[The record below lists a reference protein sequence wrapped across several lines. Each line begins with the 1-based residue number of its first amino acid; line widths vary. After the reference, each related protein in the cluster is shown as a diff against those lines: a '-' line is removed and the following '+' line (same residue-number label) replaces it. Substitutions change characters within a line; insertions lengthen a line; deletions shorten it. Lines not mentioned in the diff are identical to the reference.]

1 MTEEIAASEKLLTF
15 IIPVY
20 KVEKYINE
28 CVDSILN
35 QLTDA
40 CEVILVDD
48 GSPDRSGVICDGYA
62 DRDSRVK
69 VVHQKNGGL
78 AAARNT
84 GLDCAR
90 GEYIAFVDSDD
101 YLDGQCV
108 SKILNWITLGG
119 ADICFMRAM
128 KVFPDGKQQLLDDEM
143 NAAEL
148 KGSKG
153 SAIKY
158 LSERSKYPGSPCTKL
173 FRRALLERN
182 HLRFPDD
189 RRVSEDL
196 GFVLQCILNADSYD
210 ALPID
215 YYYYRQAREG
225 SITNNVTYKSFLG
238 LRAFV
243 EESINN
249 LTENKSPKGNIER
262 YAMSFV
268 AYEFSIMIWQYSR
281 IGEEFKSGA
290 AKTLN
295 EYSWVLS
302 YGRTKKTHLVR
313 WTMQIL
319 GVETTMRML
328 DIYMRL
334 RSSNRGGVK
343 RSSFT
348 ITLQPFANSYLPA
361 CGGCC

>member
-1 MTEEIAASEKLLTF
+1 MSTKISF

-20 KVEKYINE
+20 NVEKYLNE
-28 CVDSILN
+28 CVNSILG
-35 QLTDA
+35 QLTDD
-40 CEVILVDD
+40 CEIILVDD
-48 GSPDRSGVICDGYA
+48 GSPDGSGAICDKYEA
-62 DRDSRVK
+62 EDSRVK

-78 AAARNT
+78 ANARNT
-84 GLDCAR
+84 GLDHAQ
-90 GEYIAFVDSDD
+90 GEYVAFVDSDD
-101 YLDGQCV
+101 YLDEHCIAE
-108 SKILNWITLGG
+108 ILNWMSSGG
-119 ADICFMRAM
+119 TDICFMRAM

-143 NAAEL
+143 NPEML
-148 KGSKG
+148 KGSKK

-173 FRRALLERN
+173 FRRTLLERN

-243 EESINN
+243 EESINI

-268 AYEFSIMIWQYSR
+268 AYEFSIMIWQYNHVGKENKER
-281 IGEEFKSGA
+281 ALQFLKDYNW
-290 AKTLN
+290 TLR
-295 EYSWVLS
+295 
-302 YGRTKKTHLVR
+302 YGQTKKTRLIKAICNCLGIK
-313 WTMQIL
+313 TCASIL
-319 GVETTMRML
+319 EC
-328 DIYMRL
+328 YMEHR
-334 RSSNRGGVK
+334 
-343 RSSFT
+343 
-348 ITLQPFANSYLPA
+348 
-361 CGGCC
+361 

>member
-1 MTEEIAASEKLLTF
+1 MSKIISF

-48 GSPDRSGVICDGYA
+48 GSPDSSGAICDGYA
-62 DRDSRVK
+62 DRDSKVK

-148 KGSKG
+148 KESKE
-153 SAIKY
+153 SALKY
-158 LSERSKYPGSPCTKL
+158 LSERSKYPGSPCTKIFKRSL
-173 FRRALLERN
+173 IEKN
-182 HLRFPDD
+182 NLRFPDD

-196 GFVLQCILNADSYD
+196 GFVLQCILRAESYD

-225 SITNNVTYKSFLG
+225 SITNRVTYKSFLG
-238 LRAFV
+238 LKAFV
-243 EESINN
+243 KESIDY
-249 LTENKSPKGNIER
+249 LTENKVPKGDIER

-268 AYEFSIMIWQYSR
+268 AYEFSIMIWQYTHLVK
-281 IGEEFKSGA
+281 ENQKEAVEFLK
-290 AKTLN
+290 
-295 EYSWVLS
+295 EYNWVLDYS
-302 YGRTKKTHLVR
+302 VTKKTRLIKVLYKCLGI
-313 WTMQIL
+313 TICANIL
-319 GVETTMRML
+319 EF
-328 DIYMRL
+328 YMKH
-334 RSSNRGGVK
+334 RS
-343 RSSFT
+343 
-348 ITLQPFANSYLPA
+348 
-361 CGGCC
+361 

>member
-1 MTEEIAASEKLLTF
+1 MSTKISF

-20 KVEKYINE
+20 NVEKYLNE
-28 CVDSILN
+28 CVNSILA
-35 QLTDA
+35 QLTDD
-40 CEVILVDD
+40 CEIILVDD
-48 GSPDRSGVICDGYA
+48 GSPDNSGTICDRYA
-62 DRDSRVK
+62 EKDLRIK

-84 GLDCAR
+84 GLDHIQ
-90 GEYIAFVDSDD
+90 GEYVAFVDSDD
-101 YLDGQCV
+101 YLDGHCIDE
-108 SKILNWITLGG
+108 ILSWISSGG
-119 ADICFMRAM
+119 ADICFMRAI

-143 NAAEL
+143 NSEML
-148 KGSKG
+148 KEGKE

-173 FRRALLERN
+173 FRRALLEKN
-182 HLRFPDD
+182 HLRLPDD

-210 ALPID
+210 ALSID

-243 EESINN
+243 EESINI
-249 LTENKSPKGNIER
+249 LTVNKTPKGNIER

-281 IGEEFKSGA
+281 IEEEFKSEA
-290 AKTLN
+290 IKTLN

-313 WTMQIL
+313 RTMQIL
-319 GVETTMRML
+319 GINTTMRMM

-334 RSSNRGGVK
+334 RSSSRG
-343 RSSFT
+343 
-348 ITLQPFANSYLPA
+348 
-361 CGGCC
+361 

>member
-1 MTEEIAASEKLLTF
+1 M
-15 IIPVY
+15 
-20 KVEKYINE
+20 
-28 CVDSILN
+28 
-35 QLTDA
+35 
-40 CEVILVDD
+40 
-48 GSPDRSGVICDGYA
+48 
-62 DRDSRVK
+62 
-69 VVHQKNGGL
+69 
-78 AAARNT
+78 
-84 GLDCAR
+84 
-90 GEYIAFVDSDD
+90 DSDD
-101 YLDGQCV
+101 YLDEHCIAE
-108 SKILNWITLGG
+108 ILNWISSGG
-119 ADICFMRAM
+119 TDICFMRAM

-143 NAAEL
+143 TPEML
-148 KGSKG
+148 KGSKE

-173 FRRALLERN
+173 FRRALLEKN

-243 EESINN
+243 EESVNI
-249 LTENKSPKGNIER
+249 LTENKTPKGNIDR

-281 IGEEFKSGA
+281 IGEGFKSEA

-313 WTMQIL
+313 RTMQIL
-319 GVETTMRML
+319 GVNTTMRLM
-328 DIYMRL
+328 DIYMKL
-334 RSSNRGGVK
+334 RSSTGG
-343 RSSFT
+343 
-348 ITLQPFANSYLPA
+348 
-361 CGGCC
+361 

>member
-1 MTEEIAASEKLLTF
+1 MSKKISF

-20 KVEKYINE
+20 NVEKYLNK
-28 CVDSILN
+28 CVDSILD

-40 CEVILVDD
+40 CEIILIDD
-48 GSPDRSGVICDGYA
+48 GSPDSSGTICDRYA
-62 DRDSRVK
+62 DKDSRVK

-84 GLDCAR
+84 GLDRAQ
-90 GEYIAFVDSDD
+90 GEYVAFVDSDD
-101 YLDGQCV
+101 YLDRQCITN
-108 SKILNWITLGG
+108 ILNWISFGG

-143 NAAEL
+143 NVEML
-148 KGSKG
+148 KGSKE

-173 FRRALLERN
+173 FRRALLEEN
-182 HLRFPDD
+182 HLRFPND

-196 GFVLQCILNADSYD
+196 GFVLQCILNAGSYD

-215 YYYYRQAREG
+215 YYYYRQARED

-243 EESINN
+243 EESINV
-249 LTENKSPKGNIER
+249 LTENKTPKGNIER

-281 IGEEFKSGA
+281 IGEEFKNDA
-290 AKTLN
+290 IRTLN
-295 EYSWVLS
+295 EYSWVLG

-313 WTMQIL
+313 RTMQIL
-319 GVETTMRML
+319 GVNITMRLM
-328 DIYMRL
+328 DIYMKL
-334 RSSNRGGVK
+334 RNSNRGGK
-343 RSSFT
+343 CNSFI
-348 ITLQPFANSYLPA
+348 ITLQPFAYGYLPV

>member
-1 MTEEIAASEKLLTF
+1 MDL
-15 IIPVY
+15 
-20 KVEKYINE
+20 
-28 CVDSILN
+28 
-35 QLTDA
+35 
-40 CEVILVDD
+40 
-48 GSPDRSGVICDGYA
+48 
-62 DRDSRVK
+62 RDSRVK

-148 KGSKG
+148 KGSKESAIKYLSERSKYPG
-153 SAIKY
+153 SICFMRAMKVFPDGKQQLLDDEMNAAELKGSKESAIKY
-158 LSERSKYPGSPCTKL
+158 LSERSKYPGSPCTKIFKRSL
-173 FRRALLERN
+173 IEKSN
-182 HLRFPDD
+182 LRFPDD

-196 GFVLQCILNADSYD
+196 GFVLQCILRAESYD

-238 LRAFV
+238 LKAFV
-243 EESINN
+243 EESTDF
-249 LTENKSPKGNIER
+249 LTENRVPKGNTER

-268 AYEFSIMIWQYSR
+268 AYEFSIMIWQYNHVGKENKER
-281 IGEEFKSGA
+281 ALQFLK
-290 AKTLN
+290 
-295 EYSWVLS
+295 EYNWTLS
-302 YGRTKKTHLVR
+302 YGKTKKTRLIKAICNCLGIKICAS
-313 WTMQIL
+313 IL
-319 GVETTMRML
+319 EC
-328 DIYMRL
+328 YMKHR
-334 RSSNRGGVK
+334 
-343 RSSFT
+343 
-348 ITLQPFANSYLPA
+348 
-361 CGGCC
+361 

>member
-1 MTEEIAASEKLLTF
+1 MSPKISF
-15 IIPVY
+15 VIPVY

-40 CEVILVDD
+40 CEMILVDD
-48 GSPDRSGVICDGYA
+48 GSPDRSGVICDSYA
-62 DRDSRVK
+62 AKDSKVR

-78 AAARNT
+78 ANARNT
-84 GLDCAR
+84 GLDHAQ
-90 GEYIAFVDSDD
+90 GEYVAFVDSDD

-143 NAAEL
+143 NPEML
-148 KGSKG
+148 TGSKE

-158 LSERSKYPGSPCTKL
+158 LSECSKYPGSPCTKIFKRSL
-173 FRRALLERN
+173 IETN
-182 HLRFPDD
+182 NLRFPDD

-196 GFVLQCILNADSYD
+196 GFVLQCILRAESYD

-225 SITNNVTYKSFLG
+225 SITNRVTYKSFWG
-238 LRAFV
+238 LKAFV
-243 EESINN
+243 EESTDF
-249 LTENKSPKGNIER
+249 LTENKVPKGNIER

-281 IGEEFKSGA
+281 IGEEFKSEA

-319 GVETTMRML
+319 GVNTTMRMM

-334 RSSNRGGVK
+334 RSSNRGGK
-343 RSSFT
+343 A
-348 ITLQPFANSYLPA
+348 Q
-361 CGGCC
+361 

>member
-1 MTEEIAASEKLLTF
+1 MSKMISF

-148 KGSKG
+148 KGSKE

-243 EESINN
+243 EESIDI

-268 AYEFSIMIWQYSR
+268 AYEFSIM
-281 IGEEFKSGA
+281 
-290 AKTLN
+290 TLR
-295 EYSWVLS
+295 V
-302 YGRTKKTHLVR
+302 
-313 WTMQIL
+313 
-319 GVETTMRML
+319 
-328 DIYMRL
+328 
-334 RSSNRGGVK
+334 
-343 RSSFT
+343 
-348 ITLQPFANSYLPA
+348 
-361 CGGCC
+361 

>member
-1 MTEEIAASEKLLTF
+1 MSTKISF

-20 KVEKYINE
+20 NVEKYLNE
-28 CVDSILN
+28 CVDSILG
-35 QLTDA
+35 QLTGD
-40 CEVILVDD
+40 CEIILVDD
-48 GSPDRSGVICDGYA
+48 GSPDGSGAICDKYA
-62 DRDSRVK
+62 AEDSRIK

-78 AAARNT
+78 ANARNT
-84 GLDCAR
+84 GLDHAQ
-90 GEYIAFVDSDD
+90 GEYVAFVDSDD
-101 YLDGQCV
+101 YLDEHCIAE
-108 SKILNWITLGG
+108 ILNWMSSGG
-119 ADICFMRAM
+119 TDICFMRAM

-143 NAAEL
+143 NPEML
-148 KGSKG
+148 KGSKK

-173 FRRALLERN
+173 FRRALLEKN

-243 EESINN
+243 EESTDF
-249 LTENKSPKGNIER
+249 LTENEAPKSEIAR

-268 AYEFSIMIWQYSR
+268 AYEFSIMIWQYNHVGKENKER
-281 IGEEFKSGA
+281 ALQFLK
-290 AKTLN
+290 
-295 EYSWVLS
+295 EYNWTLS
-302 YGRTKKTHLVR
+302 YGKTKKTRL
-313 WTMQIL
+313 IKAICNCL
-319 GVETTMRML
+319 GIKTCASALEC
-328 DIYMRL
+328 YMEHR
-334 RSSNRGGVK
+334 
-343 RSSFT
+343 
-348 ITLQPFANSYLPA
+348 
-361 CGGCC
+361 

>member
-1 MTEEIAASEKLLTF
+1 MSKMISF

-28 CVDSILN
+28 CVDSVLN

-78 AAARNT
+78 AAARNM

-148 KGSKG
+148 KGSKE

-158 LSERSKYPGSPCTKL
+158 LSERSKYPGSPCTKIFKRSL
-173 FRRALLERN
+173 IEKSN
-182 HLRFPDD
+182 LRFPDD

-196 GFVLQCILNADSYD
+196 GFVLQCILRAESYD

-238 LRAFV
+238 LKAFV
-243 EESINN
+243 EESTDF
-249 LTENKSPKGNIER
+249 LTENRVPKGNTER

-268 AYEFSIMIWQYSR
+268 AYEFSIMIWQYNHVGKENKER
-281 IGEEFKSGA
+281 ALQFLK
-290 AKTLN
+290 
-295 EYSWVLS
+295 EYNWTLS
-302 YGRTKKTHLVR
+302 YGKTKKTRL
-313 WTMQIL
+313 IKAICNCL
-319 GVETTMRML
+319 GIKICASVLEC
-328 DIYMRL
+328 YMKHR
-334 RSSNRGGVK
+334 
-343 RSSFT
+343 
-348 ITLQPFANSYLPA
+348 
-361 CGGCC
+361 

>member
-1 MTEEIAASEKLLTF
+1 MSKAISF

-20 KVEKYINE
+20 NVEKYLNE
-28 CVDSILN
+28 CVDSILC
-35 QLTDA
+35 QLTDD
-40 CEVILVDD
+40 CEIILVDD
-48 GSPDRSGVICDGYA
+48 GSPDSSGAICDRYA
-62 DRDSRVK
+62 DKDSRVK

-84 GLDCAR
+84 GLDHAQ
-90 GEYIAFVDSDD
+90 GEYVAFVDSDD
-101 YLDGQCV
+101 YLDGHCIAEIV
-108 SKILNWITLGG
+108 NWISSGG

-128 KVFPDGKQQLLDDEM
+128 KVFPDGKQQLLDKEM
-143 NAAEL
+143 NPRML
-148 KGSKG
+148 KESKE
-153 SAIKY
+153 SVIKY

-173 FRRALLERN
+173 FRRVLLENN

-210 ALPID
+210 ALSID

-238 LRAFV
+238 LKAFV
-243 EESINN
+243 EESVGI
-249 LTENKSPKGNIER
+249 LTENRIPNGNIER

-281 IGEEFKSGA
+281 IGEEYKSEA
-290 AKTLN
+290 VKTLN
-295 EYSWVLS
+295 EYSWVVY

-313 WTMQIL
+313 WTMRIL
-319 GVETTMRML
+319 GVNTTVRIM

-334 RSSNRGGVK
+334 RSSNRGGK
-343 RSSFT
+343 
-348 ITLQPFANSYLPA
+348 A
-361 CGGCC
+361 

>member
-1 MTEEIAASEKLLTF
+1 MSTKISF

-20 KVEKYINE
+20 NVEKYLNE
-28 CVDSILN
+28 CVDSILG
-35 QLTDA
+35 QLTDD
-40 CEVILVDD
+40 CEIILVDD
-48 GSPDRSGVICDGYA
+48 GSPDGSGAICDKYA
-62 DRDSRVK
+62 AEDSRVK

-78 AAARNT
+78 ANARNT
-84 GLDCAR
+84 GLDHAQ
-90 GEYIAFVDSDD
+90 GEYVAFVDSDD
-101 YLDGQCV
+101 YLDEHCIAE
-108 SKILNWITLGG
+108 ILNWMSSGG
-119 ADICFMRAM
+119 TDICFMRAM

-143 NAAEL
+143 NPEML
-148 KGSKG
+148 KGSKK

-173 FRRALLERN
+173 FRRTLLERN

-243 EESINN
+243 EESINI

-281 IGEEFKSGA
+281 IGEEFKSEA

-319 GVETTMRML
+319 GVNTTMRMM

-334 RSSNRGGVK
+334 RSSNRGGGK
-343 RSSFT
+343 A
-348 ITLQPFANSYLPA
+348 Q
-361 CGGCC
+361 